1 MVGARPRSAELGSS
15 RASRA
20 SLCSAQGI
28 FEKAKLPQKWIGI
41 PSGHCSSPAGN
52 IRIVLCSM
60 TLYCKNSSSSSL
72 ASKFYTCKGKNR
84 CSGTC
89 FHAMRPALPPSPGEM
104 VSSRP
109 LGWEPG
115 GRAMLVPT
123 IGRRS
128 DKEDHF
134 LRGRI
139 CPGIERGGI
148 AARKKAP
155 CRSRELFCMNDTDQ
169 LTFTPMPVVW
179 RLGPLYQ

>member
-72 ASKFYTCKGKNR
+72 ASKFYTCKGKI
-84 CSGTC
+84 CSSETR
-89 FHAMRPALPPSPGEM
+89 FHALRPSLTPLGV
-104 VSSRP
+104 VSGRP
-109 LGWEPG
+109 LGGKAG
-115 GRAMLVPT
+115 GRAVLVPT
-123 IGRRS
+123 REKPSG
-128 DKEDHF
+128 
-134 LRGRI
+134 LQACRGITMRL
-139 CPGIERGGI
+139 
-148 AARKKAP
+148 P
-155 CRSRELFCMNDTDQ
+155 CRPLWGRWSRAERSPGPEGVIPARPRKY
-169 LTFTPMPVVW
+169 TPRTSVLGVW
-179 RLGPLYQ
+179 R